1 VRTLAVATLNFP
13 LLRSAEEFERG
24 TPPPAI
30 ADAQQAI
37 AWAEHLV
44 IIFPLWL
51 GSMPA
56 LFKGFFEQV
65 LRPRFAFGE
74 ARKGRLPKK
83 LLSGRTARIIVTM
96 GMPGF
101 FYRLY
106 YRAHTVR
113 TLERNVLEFC
123 GIRTVGSNIIG
134 MMCAM
139 NAKQR
144 EKWLARVAALGGRAG

>member
-1 VRTLAVATLNFP
+1 
-13 LLRSAEEFERG
+13 
-24 TPPPAI
+24 
-30 ADAQQAI
+30 
-37 AWAEHLV
+37 
-44 IIFPLWL
+44 
-51 GSMPA
+51 MPA